1 MRSYYITWRERVAV
15 FLFRTFISV
24 LFIVNLL
31 WAGVKSHL
39 MHMSSLRFDKQNMTK
54 GSRWLNSLL
63 LSTYPWEERQEEHT

>member
-15 FLFRTFISV
+15 FLFCTFISV
-24 LFIVNLL
+24 LL